1 MARISRMI
9 SLNRDNILSV
19 TQTPDFYTRNPLLA
33 PLQPKM
39 DECRAAFYKSGQER
53 GCRCRAD
60 GTLLHG
66 CVSEFLELL
75 NNAKETNPEAIQEFI
90 RCVAKADDVTSTGV
104 TIYYAPPDST
114 DPVRYTFP

>member
-9 SLNRDNILSV
+9 SLNRDNILTI
-19 TQTPDFYTRNPLLA
+19 TQAPDFYTRNPLLE
-33 PLQPKM
+33 PLRTKM
-39 DECRAAFYKSGQER
+39 DECRAAFNKSGQER

-66 CVSEFLELL
+66 CVSEMLELL
-75 NNAKETNPEAIQEFI
+75 NGAKETDPEAIQEFI
-90 RCVAKADDVTSTGV
+90 RCVAKTDDVASTGV